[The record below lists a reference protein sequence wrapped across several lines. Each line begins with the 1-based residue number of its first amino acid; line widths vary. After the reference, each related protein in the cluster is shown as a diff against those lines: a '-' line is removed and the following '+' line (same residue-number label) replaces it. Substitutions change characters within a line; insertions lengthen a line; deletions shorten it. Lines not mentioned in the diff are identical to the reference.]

1 VHFDAVLTGIKHG
14 QSLEAL
20 WHRQSLEVLGHGQSP
35 VALWHGEHRSHPE
48 KAQSCLESRVLD
60 IQCVHCRPIEVHCIV
75 SYLLVLVHF
84 VYFMPILCSINVPN
98 NYCYGYTC
106 SYYVITI
113 SQHHDNIL
121 RRDDDGIFS
130 RHQTARR
137 DYRKLPISALSFAW
151 FLRSSGVFLFLLC
164 CMLRPV
170 YASRFIDE
178 SVIAIS
184 LRAVFRVV
192 D

>member
-1 VHFDAVLTGIKHG
+1 MPKISVFGFYSQNL
-14 QSLEAL
+14 
-20 WHRQSLEVLGHGQSP
+20 
-35 VALWHGEHRSHPE
+35 GEHRSHPE
-48 KAQSCLESRVLD
+48 KAHPCLKWRVLD
-60 IQCVHCRPIEVHCIV
+60 IQCVHCIEVHCIV

-130 RHQTARR
+130 RHQTGRR
-137 DYRKLPISALSFAW
+137 DIANCRFQHWALRDFCAVAEYSYFYCVVC
-151 FLRSSGVFLFLLC
+151 SDLFMHHALL
-164 CMLRPV
+164 M
-170 YASRFIDE
+170 SQ
-178 SVIAIS
+178 S
-184 LRAVFRVV
+184 LRYPCVQFSVW
-192 D
+192 